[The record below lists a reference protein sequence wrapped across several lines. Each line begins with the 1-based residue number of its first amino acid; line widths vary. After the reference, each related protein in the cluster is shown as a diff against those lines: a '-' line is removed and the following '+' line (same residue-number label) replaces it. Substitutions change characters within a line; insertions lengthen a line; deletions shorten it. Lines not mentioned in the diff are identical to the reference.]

1 MRGSMAVF
9 GNRSLEPDYYCL
21 GSNPSFP
28 TLLGLILPCLS
39 LLICTKVTLS

>member
-9 GNRSLEPDYYCL
+9 SNRSLESDYYCL

-28 TLLGLILPCLS
+28 TLLGLNLPCLS